1 MIPQTSLDVLDKFAV
16 VIFSID
22 QNSKYLM
29 KVGGK
34 DIKSITD
41 TQIHITKSKN
51 LTEEYVL

>member
-1 MIPQTSLDVLDKFAV
+1 MTPRTSSDVLDKFAV
-16 VIFSID
+16 VIFSVD

-41 TQIHITKSKN
+41 TQILLNLRI